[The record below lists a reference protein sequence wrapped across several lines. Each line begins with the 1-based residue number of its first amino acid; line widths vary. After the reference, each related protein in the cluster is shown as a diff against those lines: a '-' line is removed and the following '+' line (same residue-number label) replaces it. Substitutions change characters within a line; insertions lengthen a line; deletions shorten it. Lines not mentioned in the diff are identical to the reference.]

1 MRTKAEMGVMQPE
14 AEESREPQKLEE
26 ARTGD
31 GREGSPADALT
42 LGSWLPEL
50 PRGLKSLILS
60 FLKHLLKSN
69 SIMQVCFFSR
79 SKDSTLGIIS
89 IQFHLTRFGLSL

>member
-1 MRTKAEMGVMQPE
+1 MRGEGHMRTKAEMGVMQPE

-31 GREGSPADALT
+31 GRECSPGDALT

-60 FLKHLLKSN
+60 FFETFVEIKLQYAGMLFL
-69 SIMQVCFFSR
+69 
-79 SKDSTLGIIS
+79 
-89 IQFHLTRFGLSL
+89 